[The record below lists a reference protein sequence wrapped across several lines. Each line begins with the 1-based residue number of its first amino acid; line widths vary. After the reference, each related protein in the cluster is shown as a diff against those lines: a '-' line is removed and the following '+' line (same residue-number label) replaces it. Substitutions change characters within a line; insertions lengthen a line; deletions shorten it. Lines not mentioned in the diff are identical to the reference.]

1 MCKFPVGTRVV
12 VSVPVEWSAGIGN
25 PAPFTAVVSRVIFA
39 DSRMGGY
46 YNIVAD
52 DGRVFE
58 DGAEGFCGDW
68 LAPVA
73 DGAVFA
79 HRDALVAI
87 GGGA

>member
-12 VSVPVEWSAGIGN
+12 VSVPGLPSFDATVTRVVFPDGAIGGLFN
-25 PAPFTAVVSRVIFA
+25 VA
-39 DSRMGGY
+39 
-46 YNIVAD
+46 AD
-52 DGRVFE
+52 DGRKFHSDADVF
-58 DGAEGFCGDW
+58 AGDW
-68 LAPVA
+68 LTPVA